1 MQHFIKSEL
10 DNYFNR
16 LTVFKVFLRL
26 TMHKQPKQKDKY
38 DPKMM
43 YSGEKT
49 ILLYIL
55 IEEFRFEVSLKVDI
69 CRYSV
74 GQRG

>member
-10 DNYFNR
+10 DNCFNI

-26 TMHKQPKQKDKY
+26 TMHKQSKYKDNY

-43 YSGEKT
+43 YLGEKQNI
-49 ILLYIL
+49 ILH
-55 IEEFRFEVSLKVDI
+55 FN
-69 CRYSV
+69 
-74 GQRG
+74 